1 LHALHA
7 LHALLEM
14 VVCVW
19 TTATT
24 CWLHHKAFLV
34 PSQASLK
41 AAGVDPTSPEGTEVP
56 LFACMQIMK
65 EDERTGKPVLPLFID
80 AVEAQQA
87 TSMAQEAAPAEAG
100 EETLEV
106 VGLTLTGAVKLLTQG
121 GPGAPALQF
130 VAPQSSIGH
139 IQEYLA

>member
-1 LHALHA
+1 
-7 LHALLEM
+7 M
-14 VVCVW
+14 
-19 TTATT
+19 
-24 CWLHHKAFLV
+24 

-87 TSMAQEAAPAEAG
+87 TSMAQEVRARA
-100 EETLEV
+100 TV
-106 VGLTLTGAVKLLTQG
+106 YVWVW
-121 GPGAPALQF
+121 AL
-130 VAPQSSIGH
+130 VWARDRIRVRVTM
-139 IQEYLA
+139 